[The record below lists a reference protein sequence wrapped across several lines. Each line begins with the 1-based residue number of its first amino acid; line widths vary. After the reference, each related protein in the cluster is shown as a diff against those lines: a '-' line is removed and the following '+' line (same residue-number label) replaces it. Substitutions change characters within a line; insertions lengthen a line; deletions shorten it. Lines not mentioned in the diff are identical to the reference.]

1 MLRKLAWTLMLA
13 LGLGLGFTACT
24 SLAAEDKDDDEQET
38 TIKFSEAPKAV
49 QDTFK
54 KEAKG
59 GAAPETLVKE
69 IEDGKTVYE
78 AELTVDGK
86 KWEIEV
92 GEDGAVLER
101 EAADGDDDDDD
112 ADDDDD
118 DKKEE
123 SKQQTEKK

>member
-1 MLRKLAWTLMLA
+1 MLRKLTWAMLLA
-13 LGLGLGFTACT
+13 LGVGLTACT
-24 SLAAEDKDDDEQET
+24 TLALAEDDDENET

-59 GAAPETLVKE
+59 GATPETLVKE

-78 AELTVDGK
+78 AEVTVDGK

-92 GEDGAVLER
+92 GEDGTVLER
-101 EAADGDDDDDD
+101 EAADDDDDDDD
-112 ADDDDD
+112 ADEDDD

>member
-1 MLRKLAWTLMLA
+1 MIRKLTWALMLA
-13 LGLGLGFTACT
+13 LGFGLGFTACT
-24 SLAAEDKDDDEQET
+24 TLAADDDDEKET

-59 GAAPETLVKE
+59 GATPETLVKE

-118 DKKEE
+118 KKEE

>member
-1 MLRKLAWTLMLA
+1 MYRKLTWALLLA
-13 LGLGLGFTACT
+13 LGIGLTACA
-24 SLAAEDKDDDEQET
+24 SLAADDDDEKET

-54 KEAKG
+54 KEGKG
-59 GAAPETLVKE
+59 STPETLVTE
-69 IEDGKTVYE
+69 VEDGKTVYE
-78 AELTVDGK
+78 GEVTVDGK

-92 GEDGAVLER
+92 AADGTVLER

-112 ADDDDD
+112 DDAD

-123 SKQQTEKK
+123 TKQQESKQQIEKK

>member
-13 LGLGLGFTACT
+13 LGFGLGFAACT
-24 SLAAEDKDDDEQET
+24 TLAADDDDEKET

-54 KEAKG
+54 KEGKG
-59 GAAPETLVKE
+59 STPETLVTE
-69 IEDGKTVYE
+69 VEDGKTVYE
-78 AELTVDGK
+78 GEVTVDGK

-92 GEDGAVLER
+92 AADGTVLER

-118 DKKEE
+118 KKEE

>member
-1 MLRKLAWTLMLA
+1 MLRNLTWALLLA
-13 LGLGLGFTACT
+13 LGLGLTACT
-24 SLAAEDKDDDEQET
+24 SLALAEDDDEQET

-59 GAAPETLVKE
+59 GSMPETLVKE
-69 IEDGKTVYE
+69 VEDGKTVYE
-78 AELTVDGK
+78 AELTIDGK

-92 GEDGAVLER
+92 GADGSVLER

-112 ADDDDD
+112 ADDDD
-118 DKKEE
+118 KKEE

>member
-1 MLRKLAWTLMLA
+1 MTRNLTWAVLLA
-13 LGLGLGFTACT
+13 LCFGLTACT
-24 SLAAEDKDDDEQET
+24 SLSAEDKDDDDDEQET

-59 GAAPETLVKE
+59 GATPETLVKE

-78 AELTVDGK
+78 AELTIDGK

-92 GEDGAVLER
+92 GDDGTVLER
-101 EAADGDDDDDD
+101 EAADGDDDDDND
-112 ADDDDD
+112 ADDD

-123 SKQQTEKK
+123 TKQQTEKK